1 MSKFKLPLISPLAG
15 TTFSNLCKVLKGK
28 PIAPRHYLKVAITFV
43 IVIISSAFH
52 WFDNLV
58 FRRKVDKFTF
68 HESPLFIIGHWR
80 SGTTFLHNILTKD
93 PYSGFITTYHAV
105 FPNNLRSKWVFK
117 NFMKLFMPDERP
129 GDRMKISVDLPQ
141 EDEYALSNITYRSFY
156 HFFYFPSLYRS
167 FYRRYIRFDSLSEN
181 EEEDWELNYHNM
193 VIKALMNTN
202 GIRAV
207 LKNPVNTG
215 RMIKLLEIFPG
226 AHFIFIIRNPI
237 IVYLSTK
244 KFFTQLFPT
253 LNLEKFSNDEISR
266 MILELYSR
274 LLQDYLSDKKQ
285 IDPNRIVEIRFEI
298 LHQNPIEEI
307 EKIYNKFGFSDFQ
320 ELKPLFLEYLD
331 TQKEHQKNSYSIEQ
345 QELDKVMTKLE
356 FAMKHWNYDIP
367 QELQVLHKNY
377 KSGEKVITI

>member
-1 MSKFKLPLISPLAG
+1 
-15 TTFSNLCKVLKGK
+15 
-28 PIAPRHYLKVAITFV
+28 
-43 IVIISSAFH
+43 
-52 WFDNLV
+52 
-58 FRRKVDKFTF
+58 
-68 HESPLFIIGHWR
+68 
-80 SGTTFLHNILTKD
+80 
-93 PYSGFITTYHAV
+93 
-105 FPNNLRSKWVFK
+105 K
-117 NFMKLFMPDERP
+117 NFMRLFIPDERP
-129 GDRMKISVDLPQ
+129 GDGMKISVDLPQ

-226 AHFIFIIRNPI
+226 AHFIFMIRNPI

-285 IDPNRIVEIRFEI
+285 IDPNRIVEIRFEM

-307 EKIYNKFGFSDFQ
+307 EKIYNKFGFSDFKDI
-320 ELKPLFLEYLD
+320 KPLFLEYLD
-331 TQKEHQKNSYSIEQ
+331 TQKEHKKNSYSIEQ
-345 QELDKVMTKLE
+345 QELDRVMTKLE